1 MSEKAPPSPNP
12 SIGVNVANVITV
24 GRVFVAVGTLLLLWL
39 PPSDEI
45 KWTVFVLT
53 ILVIWADGL
62 DGYFARKFNQSS
74 KFGGILDIAGDRV
87 VEMAYWIAYSTLQ
100 WVPVW
105 VPLLFL
111 VRGTFVDAIRS
122 HASEMGY
129 TAFGQNTMMQSPI
142 GKFLVASNFSRFT
155 YAVAKAA
162 AFCLV
167 VAARTKLGGEWN
179 LKPFADFLVY
189 FTCAFCVIR
198 GLPVILESKSIF
210 AATKSDTGN
219 SATKSDTGTSSGNV
233 SSEASGTKKDTG
245 ERYRQL

>member
-1 MSEKAPPSPNP
+1 MSEKAPTLPSP

-24 GRVFVAVGTLLLLWL
+24 ARVFVAVGTLLLLWL
-39 PPSDEI
+39 PGDEI

-62 DGYFARKFNQSS
+62 DGYFARKLKQSS

-129 TAFGQNTMMQSPI
+129 TAFGQNTMMQSPL

-155 YAVAKAA
+155 YAVAKAV

-167 VAARTKLGGEWN
+167 VAAQTTQGASWN
-179 LKPFADFLVY
+179 LKPIADFLVY

-210 AATKSDTGN
+210 AATKADTSASAAGADTSDDTRSSDT
-219 SATKSDTGTSSGNV
+219 ADDTGDDSV
-233 SSEASGTKKDTG
+233 EK
-245 ERYRQL
+245 